1 METDMYQTK
10 IAYQVICRMLDSD
23 KTRPGEKSALN
34 IVKNKLTNIIARYTC
49 DED

>member
-10 IAYQVICRMLDSD
+10 IAYQVICRMLDSND
-23 KTRPGEKSALN
+23 TKPGEKSALTT
-34 IVKNKLTNIIARYTC
+34 VKNRLANTIAKYAC